1 MGRVFLDA
9 NVLFS
14 AAYRAGSGLVALWR
28 LNTPQ
33 LRTSAYALSEAERN
47 LAREDQRR
55 RLAALVRSCEIVPT
69 PSLVRL
75 PPQVILPDND
85 EPILLAAIAAEAT
98 HLLTGDKAH
107 FGRYYGTR
115 LAGVLRPPTGR
126 VPAAASVEI
135 SSCRSGECQD
145 RGSSTIEK
153 WQK

>member
-1 MGRVFLDA
+1 MDRVFLDA

-14 AAYRAGSGLVALWR
+14 AAYRADSGLVELW
-28 LNTPQ
+28 Q
-33 LRTSAYALSEAERN
+33 LTASQLLTSAYALSEAERN

-98 HLLTGDKAH
+98 HPAH
-107 FGRYYGTR
+107 RPTR
-115 LAGVLRPPTGR
+115 LTLAATTARGLRGC
-126 VPAAASVEI
+126 
-135 SSCRSGECQD
+135 SSSHRPSTC
-145 RGSSTIEK
+145 SSIG
-153 WQK
+153 